1 MSGPKTATLIV
12 DPVTVL
18 LVAAGLRAA
27 HAVQQGY
34 EQAAALR
41 EQHQHQRSVIE
52 SNQQQAGQQHVQN
65 LQAEEAAARA
75 ELANLLHIA
84 TRLGLL
90 EQVQASC
97 PQPQDNTG
105 FAAQSQYVQALQI
118 WNEQVRLL
126 LRLETAR
133 RTGDLAAMP
142 DDELAVPLP
151 ATSAAEFAA
160 VPVLEDGKTTA
171 RRLLERMT
179 SLGDEFVRI
188 PDDIRQVALALAAC
202 PPGERATLLATDLRL
217 RIQQHIE
224 EVTHA
229 MAQRASGVV
238 VQHTLSDLGY
248 QVEEITDTLFVEG
261 GVVHFRRV
269 GWGDYM
275 VRMRIQPGA
284 AANAASAATANFN
297 VVRAVA
303 EANNEVSVLDHIA
316 EDRWCTEFPALLQA
330 LAARGVQLQVTRH
343 LQAGELPVQQV
354 LASRLPAFA
363 DEFADEFANENA
375 AVSGTTQTKMRSL
388 P

>member
-18 LVAAGLRAA
+18 LVAAGVRAA

-41 EQHQHQRSVIE
+41 VQHEAQQSAIE
-52 SNQQQAGQQHVQN
+52 ANQQQADARHQQN
-65 LQAEEAAARA
+65 LQAEEDAARA
-75 ELANLLHIA
+75 ELASLLHIA
-84 TRLGLL
+84 TQLNLL
-90 EQVQASC
+90 AQVEASC
-97 PQPQDNTG
+97 PQPQTG
-105 FAAQSQYVQALQI
+105 RADGQLQYVQALQA
-118 WNEQVRLL
+118 WNNEVRALL
-126 LRLETAR
+126 QLETAR
-133 RTGDLAAMP
+133 RAQDVGAGGSN
-142 DDELAVPLP
+142 ELAVPQD
-151 ATSAAEFAA
+151 AASEAAA
-160 VPVLEDGKTTA
+160 VPEDGKTTA
-171 RRLLERMT
+171 RRLVERMT
-179 SLGDEFVRI
+179 ALGGAFARV

-202 PPGERATLLATDLRL
+202 APGERATLLASDLRL
-217 RIQQHIE
+217 RIQQQIE
-224 EVTHA
+224 AVTHA
-229 MAQRASGVV
+229 MAQQAAGLV

-248 QVEEITDTLFVEG
+248 QVEEIADTLFVEG
-261 GVVHFRRV
+261 GVVHFRRA

-275 VRMRIQPGA
+275 VRMRIAPA
-284 AANAASAATANFN
+284 DPANAASAATANFN

-303 EANNEVSVLDHIA
+303 EANNEISVLDHIA

-363 DEFADEFANENA
+363 NEFADEFADEDA
-375 AVSGTTQTKMRSL
+375 TLSATRQTKMRTL

>member
-1 MSGPKTATLIV
+1 MSGPKTATLVV
-12 DPVTVL
+12 DPVKVL
-18 LVAAGLRAA
+18 LVAAGVRAA
-27 HAVQQGY
+27 QAVQQGY
-34 EQAAALR
+34 QQAASLR
-41 EQHQHQRSVIE
+41 EQHQQERDSLAAR
-52 SNQQQAGQQHVQN
+52 QQQAGVMHQEN
-65 LQAEEAAARA
+65 LQQALQQAQA
-75 ELANLLHIA
+75 ELAQLQQIA
-84 TRLGLL
+84 AQLGLL
-90 EQVQASC
+90 QQVQASC
-97 PQPQDNTG
+97 PQPHENTE
-105 FAAQSQYVQALQI
+105 FAAQSQYVQALQK
-118 WNEQVRLL
+118 WNEQVRSL

-142 DDELAVPLP
+142 DDGLAVPLP
-151 ATSAAEFAA
+151 ASSTAELAA
-160 VPVLEDGKTTA
+160 VPVPEDGKTTA

-179 SLGDEFVRI
+179 SLGEEFVRI

-202 PPGERATLLATDLRL
+202 PSGERATLLATELRL

-224 EVTHA
+224 AVTHA

-248 QVEEITDTLFVEG
+248 QVEEIADTLFVEG
-261 GVVHFRRV
+261 GVVHFRRA

-275 VRMRIQPGA
+275 VRMRIQPGDA
-284 AANAASAATANFN
+284 TNAASAATANFN

-363 DEFADEFANENA
+363 DEFADEDA
-375 AVSGTTQTKMRSL
+375 AVSGTRQSRMR
-388 P
+388 PVP